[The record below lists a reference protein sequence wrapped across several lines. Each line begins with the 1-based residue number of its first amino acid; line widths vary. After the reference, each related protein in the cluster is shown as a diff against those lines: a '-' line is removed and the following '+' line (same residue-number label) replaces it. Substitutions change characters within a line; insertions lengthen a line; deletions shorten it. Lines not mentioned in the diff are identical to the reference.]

1 MSLFR
6 RLRTI
11 VAGLPLAACAG
22 EPADDG
28 AAANAAVDDDGM
40 WPTFGAMIRH
50 ASYETQGEL
59 HGTR

>member
-11 VAGLPLAACAG
+11 VAVLPLAACAG

-28 AAANAAVDDDGM
+28 AAAAVDGDGM

-50 ASYETQGEL
+50 ASYETRDEL